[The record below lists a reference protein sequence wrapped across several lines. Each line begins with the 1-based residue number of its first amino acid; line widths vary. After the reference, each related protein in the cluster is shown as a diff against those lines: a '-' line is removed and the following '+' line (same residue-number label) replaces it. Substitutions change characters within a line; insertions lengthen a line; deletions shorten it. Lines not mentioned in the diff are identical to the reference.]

1 MDNFE
6 KIYMQSIQLA
16 NKNGGLNEGLAS
28 NIVKAGLK
36 VAAKTGKKIAEKT
49 GKNIAKKTGS
59 KTAGKVGEKLIS
71 KTASKLTAAQAKEL
85 VKKVTNTM
93 NKSKILKML
102 SKKHY
107 VRTLIAAD
115 FLDEHTKDFKTAFEL
130 LTDWVKGNYKATP
143 WSIIAL
149 LGAFIAYVLLPEEY
163 GKAADE
169 SEELEN
175 IIIKTLSFCK
185 SELDKYETWKLQHPQ
200 EASLLEKDDGII
212 SEFGDSKEFLSRNL
226 ITESVISEENIT
238 NKTQMMS
245 KYLLFESAETDEKK
259 LEELKKID
267 ENTAEQIVNALKN
280 NGATKLN
287 LNEKGSQFLSQGQK
301 QNIESFKGKKKP
313 DQEAAK
319 KILEQESWF
328 MSTMKEIFSKET
340 LISLIPFSQKPTLD
354 DLGQFF
360 LCMKDYISGNYDLS
374 EPEFDALLGIGCDL
388 GFSAL
393 SLALGGAAAFATFG
407 LSTILAVIGC
417 AATLG
422 YICDNMA
429 IIGRIYKKRKAE
441 NKMKLENN
449 GEGVVVA

>member
-85 VKKVTNTM
+85 VKKVTKTM

-115 FLDEHTKDFKTAFEL
+115 FLDEHTEDFKTAFEL

-175 IIIKTLSFCK
+175 IIIKTLSFCQ

-226 ITESVISEENIT
+226 ISEENIT

-259 LEELKKID
+259 LEELKKVD
-267 ENTAEQIVNALKN
+267 ENTAEQIVNALKS

-287 LNEKGSQFLSQGQK
+287 LNGKGLQFLSQGQK

-407 LSTILAVIGC
+407 LSTILVVIGC